1 MQEAEPHSV
10 TRLLAD
16 IREGRASRSDLLTLV
31 YDDLRQQA
39 RQLRRARRCA
49 DTLQTTAL
57 VHEAAARLLKDSDT
71 DWKDRAHFLASAAQA
86 MRQILADYA
95 RRQGAAKRGGGWKRV
110 TLHEHVGP
118 RGGDQADLIALH
130 ETLDVLSS
138 LDERMGRVVECR
150 FFAGMTVKEIAHV
163 LSVSVSTVESEWR
176 TARSWLACEL
186 RKAGAA

>member
-1 MQEAEPHSV
+1 MGETQPHAV

-16 IREGRASRSDLLTLV
+16 IRDGRASRSDLLTLV

-39 RQLRRARRCA
+39 RQLRRARRSG

-57 VHEAAARLLKDSDT
+57 VHEAAVRLLKDSDA

-110 TLHEHVGP
+110 TLHEHIGP
-118 RGGDQADLIALH
+118 PCGDQADLIALH
-130 ETLDVLSS
+130 ETLDELSA
-138 LDERMGRVVECR
+138 LDERTARVVECR
-150 FFAGMTVKEIAHV
+150 FFAAMSVKEIAHV
-163 LSVSVSTVESEWR
+163 LSVSVSTVEGEWR
-176 TARSWLACEL
+176 TARAWLTREL